1 MPLINFRLCA
11 LFWGSCRNITIL
23 RYCISGF
30 LCRAFF
36 REYGIGGDTANLVFI
51 ASSAISW
58 GAEGMRN
65 KAGSISLEK
74 EGKIYIMQG
83 FLLSN
88 GTLCSL
94 SLSRALFC
102 RQQQTVEISK
112 RQIALSLNVKLGPN
126 AEGQFLY
133 ITFRGKKSDFK
144 VLFFSA
150 TNVSTLN
157 LNFTINLWEDAF
169 VVYKGS
175 KNVGGRIFAVSIL
188 AVAAVAITIPLHSEY
203 SSYQAHCK
211 ALEAAPAPNWCGRSK
226 KAKRPLHLNPQ
237 LLLPIEKCSCY

>member
-1 MPLINFRLCA
+1 MMMMLLQRWILLLIPSDATRDHFFLLVQKYSIWSVSCRNIQNYGVLCKNIGQVSLRVTRPSRLTIWIWPMPLINFRLCA

-30 LCRAFF
+30 LCRVFF

-88 GTLCSL
+88 GTPCSL
-94 SLSRALFC
+94 NLSK
-102 RQQQTVEISK
+102 E
-112 RQIALSLNVKLGPN
+112 
-126 AEGQFLY
+126 
-133 ITFRGKKSDFK
+133 
-144 VLFFSA
+144 LFFV
-150 TNVSTLN
+150 VS
-157 LNFTINLWEDAF
+157 
-169 VVYKGS
+169 S
-175 KNVGGRIFAVSIL
+175 K
-188 AVAAVAITIPLHSEY
+188 
-203 SSYQAHCK
+203 
-211 ALEAAPAPNWCGRSK
+211 
-226 KAKRPLHLNPQ
+226 Q
-237 LLLPIEKCSCY
+237 LKFQNARLPCP

>member
-30 LCRAFF
+30 LCRVFF

-94 SLSRALFC
+94 NLSKELFF
-102 RQQQTVEISK
+102 VVSSK
-112 RQIALSLNVKLGPN
+112 QLKFQNARLPCPYVKLGPN

-144 VLFFSA
+144 VLFSG
-150 TNVSTLN
+150 
-157 LNFTINLWEDAF
+157 I
-169 VVYKGS
+169 VYFIS
-175 KNVGGRIFAVSIL
+175 
-188 AVAAVAITIPLHSEY
+188 
-203 SSYQAHCK
+203 Q
-211 ALEAAPAPNWCGRSK
+211 
-226 KAKRPLHLNPQ
+226 
-237 LLLPIEKCSCY
+237 